1 LLYRARVH
9 ASVFASI
16 GAALSAMALQ
26 FTVGRAVFDGLIRE
40 RLPFVRTAKGAGKSW
55 SSGFPAFWEG
65 ILGGLLLLGSLLLY
79 VTNEQRVREIS
90 IFSIVLLV
98 QSLPFLAAV
107 AISLLERSP
116 LNAFAT
122 WRRWKIPPTSI
133 PRLRR
138 GTSDRQPVTL

>member
-1 LLYRARVH
+1 
-9 ASVFASI
+9 
-16 GAALSAMALQ
+16 MALQ

-55 SSGFPAFWEG
+55 SSGFPAFWEA

-79 VTNEQRVREIS
+79 VMNDQRVREIS

-107 AISLLERSP
+107 GHFPARAISAKCLRGVAEMEHSP
-116 LNAFAT
+116 DDHPKTPAGN
-122 WRRWKIPPTSI
+122 RRPTACDA
-133 PRLRR
+133 LR
-138 GTSDRQPVTL
+138 GGSL